1 MKTFTC
7 VAVMFSLFLFYCT
20 AQSIDSSSAVVGPAA
35 PAAQFPEG
43 NAYQNAALT
52 YIIIDAPN
60 STFGYDVLMDGKLMI
75 HQTSIPA
82 MPGNDGFRSKDDA
95 AKVAELVMHKIRHGE
110 MPPTVTTEELKS
122 LRVINQ

>member
-1 MKTFTC
+1 MKTFTRLS
-7 VAVMFSLFLFYCT
+7 VASILSLASAFSF
-20 AQSIDSSSAVVGPAA
+20 AQSQNLPPKPSSPSQNESAI
-35 PAAQFPEG
+35 
-43 NAYQNAALT
+43 QNAALT

-82 MPGNDGFRSKDDA
+82 MPGNDGFSSKDDA
-95 AKVAELVMHKIRHGE
+95 AKVAELVMYKIRKGE

-122 LRVINQ
+122 LHVINQ

>member
-1 MKTFTC
+1 MKTFTRLS
-7 VAVMFSLFLFYCT
+7 VASILSLASAFSF
-20 AQSIDSSSAVVGPAA
+20 AQSQNLPPKPSSPSQHESAI
-35 PAAQFPEG
+35 
-43 NAYQNAALT
+43 QNAALT

-82 MPGNDGFRSKDDA
+82 MPGNDGFSSKDDA
-95 AKVAELVMHKIRHGE
+95 AKVAELVMYKIKKGE

-122 LRVINQ
+122 LHVINQ